1 MCRSVVPICLAL
13 LATSLAGQTPAAAPR
28 IDLRRLRLTAE
39 TLGVYVIRGG
49 DTTQVGSAVSVLR
62 SDGKVL
68 TRTYAADAGAFSLDD
83 TIQDRFDDMR
93 PVSHRS
99 HSRGGVSQLAF
110 GSARVTGWA
119 RLANGDSVTVDEP
132 LPPVFYNGASFD
144 LIVRASPLREGL
156 ELRLPAFEQGPNVV
170 TRMQGRVT
178 GSDTVDGRPC
188 WVFRGDNGGI
198 PVTFWIDKETA
209 SLRRQAI
216 QFAVDVTHL
225 LAAPRPL
232 VRITDAEKERLVVS
246 PTAVQHPDFGFSVP
260 LPGPGFVSDT
270 ALQGRL
276 NRVMVDHPNMFAWVL
291 RNPARSFLVI
301 LEIYK
306 GFPGTEPALREFA
319 TGMSKDTFSGH
330 PGWEV
335 LEDSVYWEGKRRES
349 RLVVRGATGLH
360 IKSRC
365 IPSWPPQGPAVLV
378 CAQAMS
384 KNADSLDLIVDG
396 LQVGPQR

>member
-1 MCRSVVPICLAL
+1 GRSVVPICLAL

-170 TRMQGRVT
+170 TRMQ
-178 GSDTVDGRPC
+178 
-188 WVFRGDNGGI
+188 
-198 PVTFWIDKETA
+198 
-209 SLRRQAI
+209 
-216 QFAVDVTHL
+216 
-225 LAAPRPL
+225 
-232 VRITDAEKERLVVS
+232 
-246 PTAVQHPDFGFSVP
+246 
-260 LPGPGFVSDT
+260 
-270 ALQGRL
+270 
-276 NRVMVDHPNMFAWVL
+276 
-291 RNPARSFLVI
+291 
-301 LEIYK
+301 
-306 GFPGTEPALREFA
+306 
-319 TGMSKDTFSGH
+319 
-330 PGWEV
+330 
-335 LEDSVYWEGKRRES
+335 
-349 RLVVRGATGLH
+349 
-360 IKSRC
+360 
-365 IPSWPPQGPAVLV
+365 
-378 CAQAMS
+378 
-384 KNADSLDLIVDG
+384 
-396 LQVGPQR
+396 